1 MRTVARRGGTTCLQV
16 DCNNR
21 TGESG
26 GQLRHGSPSL
36 LFPLACQRLR
46 GRFRARGTV
55 GGYRIG
61 AALCQPPRSD
71 QFPLPLRGYEVLRVP
86 LLPGTDSVTLF
97 DMVNTVP
104 APYTNM
110 HVVALR
116 QCSACSWRR
125 NPPCQ
130 RCRSRPCLAL
140 TTKHGG
146 IPVAIG
152 KESPVDL
159 NLVKQ

>member
-1 MRTVARRGGTTCLQV
+1 MRTVARRVGTTCLQV
-16 DCNNR
+16 DCNSR

-46 GRFRARGTV
+46 GRFRARCTV

-116 QCSACSWRR
+116 QFCLLLAQKPSMPAMPIQAMFGTYDQTWRNISSHR
-125 NPPCQ
+125 QGVPW
-130 RCRSRPCLAL
+130 
-140 TTKHGG
+140 
-146 IPVAIG
+146 
-152 KESPVDL
+152 
-159 NLVKQ
+159 